1 MLATPCLFTLRRV
14 AGFLYLLFIQ
24 SKVVSHYMDKVKI
37 LRSFLRCV
45 SFCTADSYDIPSLAA
60 YFRKKGYF
68 IRISRDFLH
77 VTNLKRQGDIF
88 FFNHGSFV
96 CWGFKK
102 NFEARLVDAVKEF
115 SVHPLSH
122 VESDHFYFR
131 YGDETTIDTHE
142 RLRLDIITLDSS
154 DAQIKLAISYG
165 LAQSIK
171 LEAFEEAIQQAI
183 KKNSYLPEEIA
194 THGIISLS
202 RRAIFK
208 RMGEIFIARSSINI
222 NIEYLDAPEFFWRNP
237 SLEPFYIMTKKFL
250 DIQSRVMALNQ
261 KLDVLQE
268 LLDILNSQ
276 VQHRYSSLLE
286 SIIILLIAVEIII
299 SLFQFHVV

>member
-1 MLATPCLFTLRRV
+1 MHKA
-14 AGFLYLLFIQ
+14 
-24 SKVVSHYMDKVKI
+24 KI

-45 SFCTADSYDIPSLAA
+45 AFCTADSYDILGLAT

-68 IRISRDFLH
+68 TRVSRDFLH
-77 VTNLKRQGDIF
+77 VSNLKRQGDIF
-88 FFNHGSFV
+88 FFQHGCFV
-96 CWGFKK
+96 TWGYKK
-102 NFEARLVDAVKEF
+102 KFEERLIEIIKDY
-115 SVHPLSH
+115 SVHPSPSI
-122 VESDHFYFR
+122 ESDLFYYQ
-131 YGDETTIDTHE
+131 YGEETTIDTHE
-142 RLRLDIITLDSS
+142 RLRLDIITLDSQ

-171 LEAFEEAIQQAI
+171 LEAFEEAIKEAI
-183 KKNSYLPEEIA
+183 KKNNYLPEEIA
-194 THGIISLS
+194 TRGIISLS

-208 RMGEIFIARSSINI
+208 RMGEIFIARSSINL
-222 NIEYLDAPEFFWRNP
+222 NIEYLDAPEYFWRNP

-250 DIQSRVMALNQ
+250 DIPSRVMALNQ